1 LPHIRPPLTGL
12 RIPPCSGSRRI
23 QPLTGSWL
31 RSPIKQAKINIKQS
45 CLLQG
50 PGFGW
55 VPTRTRPC
63 LPQCSGYHR
72 VLASV
77 VSRLPPDSGSYQ
89 APTLTSIRFP
99 LFFASHRV
107 LTRIRSPPCT
117 GFLLSPGTPRGKKE
131 NCIYQS
137 VLQIRI
143 LSKEMSQGTDYYN
156 LNIAGHGYTRYICF
170 AETPSPTLQVIKRT
184 PDLLN
189 ALFSYMG
196 VNFSGLAALVP

>member
-1 LPHIRPPLTGL
+1 MLCYRL
-12 RIPPCSGSRRI
+12 
-23 QPLTGSWL
+23 
-31 RSPIKQAKINIKQS
+31 A
-45 CLLQG
+45 
-50 PGFGW
+50 
-55 VPTRTRPC
+55 
-63 LPQCSGYHR
+63 
-72 VLASV
+72 LASV